1 MQKDE
6 LSEAKKFVKKLAKLK
21 KIKKEGSDSSA
32 VGAYSTPKA
41 FVGDSNAEGSAKAT
55 GANGTTYIV
64 KPKKEKRFFIGYKN
78 QGESIPNLNEASYK
92 TFKEDTS
99 KPDYKKVN
107 EAILSINRKINEIN
121 QILKH
126 SVKLKTEAQVG
137 NEQLWKRT
145 NEALLKMQKRLSE
158 ASKRV
163 KEVANLKEIEA
174 NALKDRMFKILQL
187 AKAQISLE
195 DIEIVKRGNVYNIDV
210 RFHGEPI
217 AFDLENDIL
226 TYQDF
231 DKEVELGNINREQD
245 IVAKLDQVL

>member
-1 MQKDE
+1 MQKNE
-6 LSEAKKFVKKLAKLK
+6 LSEAKRFVKKLAKLR

-32 VGAYSTPKA
+32 AGAFATPKA

-64 KPKKEKRFFIGYKN
+64 KPKKEKRFFVGYKD
-78 QGESIPNLNEASYK
+78 QGESLPKLNEASYK
-92 TFKEDTS
+92 SFKEDTS

-107 EAILSINRKINEIN
+107 EAILEINRKINEIN

-126 SVKLKTEAQVG
+126 SVKLKTESQVG

-145 NEALLKMQKRLSE
+145 NEALLKMHKRLSE

-174 NALKDRMFKILQL
+174 NGLRDKMFKILQL
-187 AKAQISLE
+187 AKAQVSLE
-195 DIEIVKRGNVYNIDV
+195 DIDVVKRGNVYNIDV
-210 RFHGEPI
+210 MFHGEPI
-217 AFDLENDIL
+217 GFDLENDIL
-226 TYQDF
+226 TYQDY

>member
-1 MQKDE
+1 MQKKE
-6 LSEAKKFVKKLAKLK
+6 LSELKQFVKKVNKLK
-21 KIKKEGSDSSA
+21 KVKKEGTDSSA
-32 VGAYSTPKA
+32 AGAYSTPKA

-78 QGESIPNLNEASYK
+78 EGEPLNEANYK

-174 NALKDRMFKILQL
+174 NALKDKMFKILQL
-187 AKAQISLE
+187 AKAQVPME

>member
-1 MQKDE
+1 MQKKE
-6 LSEAKKFVKKLAKLK
+6 LSELKQFVKKVNKLK
-21 KIKKEGSDSSA
+21 KVKKEGTDSSA
-32 VGAYSTPKA
+32 AGAYSTPKA

-78 QGESIPNLNEASYK
+78 EGEPLNEANYK

-174 NALKDRMFKILQL
+174 NALKDKMFKILQL
-187 AKAQISLE
+187 AKTQISME

-231 DKEVELGNINREQD
+231 DKEIELGNINREQD